1 MENYLWT
8 RKMPLNKPPSRL
20 PTIPWARHINQMSM
34 PKFQMHEIVIYNNP
48 LNPLHIHIHLHL
60 HLQGNIPNS
69 GHYIDASRTVTLSRQ
84 GLEDPLVIDV
94 RDPNEVAEGKGG
106 PPSAI
111 PGSVAWNKLRNW
123 KSWCWWFFRWVYV
136 MLISKEHGEWDKTDV
151 SIMEW
156 WNNVFFWKGMERVLN
171 IIKDGGLGMKCGNC
185 GAVGHQLLFLGHN
198 GDGIQ

>member
-1 MENYLWT
+1 
-8 RKMPLNKPPSRL
+8 
-20 PTIPWARHINQMSM
+20 MSM

-111 PGSVAWNKLRNW
+111 PGSVGRLEQTAKLEVVVLVIFQVGLCNVNKQRTW
-123 KSWCWWFFRWVYV
+123 
-136 MLISKEHGEWDKTDV
+136 
-151 SIMEW
+151 
-156 WNNVFFWKGMERVLN
+156 
-171 IIKDGGLGMKCGNC
+171 
-185 GAVGHQLLFLGHN
+185 
-198 GDGIQ
+198 